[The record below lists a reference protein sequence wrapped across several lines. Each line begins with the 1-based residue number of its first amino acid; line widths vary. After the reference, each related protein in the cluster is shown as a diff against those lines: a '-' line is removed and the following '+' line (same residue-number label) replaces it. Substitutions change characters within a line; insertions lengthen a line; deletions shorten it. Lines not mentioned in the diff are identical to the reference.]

1 MTTDKTLEELNDIIA
16 ANPDDADAL
25 YRRGSLLWKM
35 GRRGAAISD
44 FNASA
49 AIDPA
54 GPGATAADH
63 AMSIMNFFN
72 PDQLN
77 P

>member
-1 MTTDKTLEELNDIIA
+1 MNNQTLEELNDIIA
-16 ANPDDADAL
+16 ANPTDADAL
-25 YRRGSLLWKM
+25 YRRGRMLWKM
-35 GRRGAAISD
+35 GKRGAAISD

-49 AIDPA
+49 AIDPD
-54 GPGATAADH
+54 GPGATAAEH

>member
-1 MTTDKTLEELNDIIA
+1 MNNLTLEELNSIIA
-16 ANPDDADAL
+16 ANPTDADAL

-35 GRRGAAISD
+35 GKRGAAISD

-49 AIDPA
+49 AIDPN